1 MGLISRVS
9 SRTYSF
15 RFNKRKMSGALRL
28 SLARNGLHWG
38 KMARPYYINGLIKQE
53 LTHTQA
59 ESFPNLADLFW
70 NINRRFRKEAPY
82 WILGAL
88 PFIYCYVD
96 MEEQDYHAHRK
107 GGAGH

>member
-1 MGLISRVS
+1 MGTHLYSLKSNLQRFTVTM
-9 SRTYSF
+9 RTS
-15 RFNKRKMSGALRL
+15 ALRY
-28 SLARNGLHWG
+28 GLHWG

-59 ESFPNLADLFW
+59 ESFPNLANRFW

-82 WILGAL
+82 WVLGAL

>member
-9 SRTYSF
+9 SRTYRELNS
-15 RFNKRKMSGALRL
+15 RPPKMRVSALRQ
-28 SLARNGLHWG
+28 GMIWG
-38 KMARPYYINGLIKQE
+38 RMARPYYINGLVRQE

-59 ESFPNLADLFW
+59 ESFPNLADRFW
-70 NINRRFRKEAPY
+70 NICRRFRKETPY
-82 WILGAL
+82 WIVGGL
-88 PFIYCYVD
+88 PYVYFYYD